1 MAYHHVF
8 RCCARM
14 LGHIDLEG
22 IDASASR
29 SRNYTCLYCF
39 VWPYIAADTY
49 FCDSPSSMCKLSNLR
64 IAAALSDGAVPH
76 DQLSSAFG
84 YELRCSGTW
93 SRNLHQ
99 RPMQTQELCHLCRL
113 LPKPVSAVPEL
124 ICQ

>member
-8 RCCARM
+8 GCCARM
-14 LGHIDLEG
+14 LGHVHMEG
-22 IDASASR
+22 IDTSASG
-29 SRNYTCLYCF
+29 SRYYTCLYSF
-39 VWPYIAADTY
+39 VWPYISADTY
-49 FCDSPSSMCKLSNLR
+49 FCHSPSSVCKLSNLR

-76 DQLSSAFG
+76 NQLSSAFG

-99 RPMQTQELCHLCRL
+99 RPMQKQGLCHSSRL
-113 LPKPVSAVPEL
+113 PPKPVSAVPEL